1 MTHITFNVLEMVCSG
16 CETTIEE
23 AIENINGIKKIKADY
38 PTASVDLSFDPKII
52 SLEKIQK
59 IIAEKGYPIA
69 KKTPK
74 KRPIWLKFLITLV
87 TILIL
92 AAILFSAKK
101 LSHQFTLPDL
111 SSNLSDGMVFVVGL
125 ISGLHC
131 LGMCGGFVMN
141 YTAQDV
147 KAQRST
153 WRSHLL
159 YGIGKTSS
167 YALFGALFGLLG
179 SLVSITPFAQGVT
192 NLVAGGFLVLFGL
205 NMLNVFAILRHIR
218 IKQPVS
224 VAKLAIKGR
233 QRTRSPFFIGFF
245 SGLLLGCGPLQAMY
259 VMAAGAADPF
269 VGAKILTLFGLG
281 TLPALFSFGFLMQ
294 CFSSKATHRFFQLS
308 GLLLIAVGIIMLNKG
323 WMRTHMPAEAK
334 MQACHH
340 SDQKSAMSSLMP
352 LKIVE

>member
-1 MTHITFNVLEMVCSG
+1 MTHIKFNVLEMVCSG
-16 CETTIEE
+16 CETI
-23 AIENINGIKKIKADY
+23 IENALEQAQGIKKIKADY
-38 PTASVDLSFDPKII
+38 PTASVTVSFDPKKI
-52 SLEKIQK
+52 SLGKIQK
-59 IIAEKGYPIA
+59 IIVEKGYPIA
-69 KKTPK
+69 KIIPK
-74 KRPIWLKFLITLV
+74 KRSAWITYPITLL

-92 AAILFSAKK
+92 AAVLFFGKK
-101 LSHQFTLPDL
+101 VSHQFTLPDL

-159 YGIGKTSS
+159 YGIGKTGS

-205 NMLNVFAILRHIR
+205 NMLNVFAILRYVR

-233 QRTRSPFFIGFF
+233 KRTRSPFFIGFF

-259 VMAAGAADPF
+259 VMAAGAADPME
-269 VGAKILTLFGLG
+269 GAKILTLFGLG

-308 GLLLIAVGIIMLNKG
+308 GVLLIIVGIMMLNKG
-323 WMRTHMPAEAK
+323 WMRTHLPSKTLVE
-334 MQACHH
+334 ACHH
-340 SDQKSAMSSLMP
+340 TDQKPIISAFSPS
-352 LKIVE
+352 KILE

>member
-1 MTHITFNVLEMVCSG
+1 MTHIKFNVLEMVCSG
-16 CETTIEE
+16 CETIIEE
-23 AIENINGIKKIKADY
+23 AFEDINGVKKIKADY
-38 PTASVDLSFDPKII
+38 PKASVDISFDPKKV
-52 SLEKIQK
+52 SLGKIQK
-59 IIAEKGYPIA
+59 IIVEKGYPIA
-69 KKTPK
+69 KISKK
-74 KRPIWLKFLITLV
+74 KRPVWITFLITLT

-92 AAILFSAKK
+92 AAVLFFAKK
-101 LSHQFTLPDL
+101 MSHQFTLPDL
-111 SSNLSDGMVFVVGL
+111 SSNLSDGMIFVVGL

-147 KAQRST
+147 KANRST

-159 YGIGKTSS
+159 YGIGKTAS
-167 YALFGALFGLLG
+167 YASFGALFGLLG

-205 NMLNVFAILRHIR
+205 NMLNIFAILRYIR

-233 QRTRSPFFIGFF
+233 KRTRSPFFIGIF
-245 SGLLLGCGPLQAMY
+245 SGFLLGCGPLQAMY
-259 VMAAGAADPF
+259 VMAAGAADPL

-294 CFSSKATHRFFQLS
+294 CFSSQATHRFFQLS
-308 GLLLIAVGIIMLNKG
+308 GVLLIIVGIIMLNKG
-323 WMRTHMPAEAK
+323 WMRTHMPEESEV
-334 MQACHH
+334 QACHH
-340 SDQKSAMSSLMP
+340 SDQKSTMSSFTP
-352 LKIVE
+352 LKILE

>member
-1 MTHITFNVLEMVCSG
+1 MTHIKFNVLEMVCSG
-16 CETTIEE
+16 CETIIEE
-23 AIENINGIKKIKADY
+23 AFEKVDGVKKIKADY
-38 PTASVDLSFDPKII
+38 PTASVDVSFNPKKI
-52 SLEKIQK
+52 SVGKIQK
-59 IIAEKGYPIA
+59 IIVEKGYPIA
-69 KKTPK
+69 KIAKK
-74 KRPIWLKFLITLV
+74 KRPAWITYLIMLT

-92 AAILFSAKK
+92 AAVLFFAKK
-101 LSHQFTLPDL
+101 VSHQFTLPDL
-111 SSNLSDGMVFVVGL
+111 SSNLSNGMVFVVGL

-205 NMLNVFAILRHIR
+205 NMLNVFSILRYVR

-259 VMAAGAADPF
+259 VMAAGTADPL

-308 GLLLIAVGIIMLNKG
+308 GVLLIIVGIMMLNKG
-323 WMRTHMPAEAK
+323 WMRTHLPDEAVVK
-334 MQACHH
+334 ACHH
-340 SDQKSAMSSLMP
+340 SEQKSVISSFTP
-352 LKIVE
+352 LKIAE